1 MPQRTLL
8 TLTAAA
14 VIAVTGCSS
23 GAGAQG
29 IASTTTARGTPAAK
43 PSTAPLSAA
52 QVEQR
57 YGLRDASG
65 CGSDASLGITAC
77 VTADDPALT
86 QADGISAV
94 RVKVLVFADQ
104 ASRDAWLADWTDLG
118 QAAIAKG
125 AWWLILRESP

>member
-1 MPQRTLL
+1 MTQRYRPAMILAAAALAVAGCSASSTAPKAAPAAA
-8 TLTAAA
+8 TAA
-14 VIAVTGCSS
+14 VS
-23 GAGAQG
+23 
-29 IASTTTARGTPAAK
+29 ASA
-43 PSTAPLSAA
+43 APLSAA

-57 YGLRDASG
+57 YGLQDASG

-118 QAAIAKG
+118 QSVIAKG
-125 AWWLILRESP
+125 AWWLIHRQG